1 MEEGYR
7 IDLDYI
13 TERIITVS
21 FPQACPD
28 QTYLQHLRD
37 ITQMLKSKHGHNYM
51 VINLSEKNDSL
62 TQMNP
67 KVLDTGWLDLLAPSM
82 EQMYGVCKIMDNW
95 LHSHTQHVLVM
106 HCQGGQGRVGVMV
119 ASYIHFSSI
128 SASRLQVSRLPLKL
142 VPLLVRA
149 AFSG

>member
-67 KVLDTGWLDLLAPSM
+67 KV
-82 EQMYGVCKIMDNW
+82 
-95 LHSHTQHVLVM
+95 
-106 HCQGGQGRVGVMV
+106 
-119 ASYIHFSSI
+119 
-128 SASRLQVSRLPLKL
+128 
-142 VPLLVRA
+142 
-149 AFSG
+149 